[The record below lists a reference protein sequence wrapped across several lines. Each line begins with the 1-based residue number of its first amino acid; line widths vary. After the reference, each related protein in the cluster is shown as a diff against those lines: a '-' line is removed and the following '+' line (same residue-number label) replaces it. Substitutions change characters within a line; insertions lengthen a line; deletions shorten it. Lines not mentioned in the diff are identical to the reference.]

1 MRGGRRRNEREGLGG
16 AWGGEGRGGVQ
27 ASEWL
32 RLLSTVVGDKQGAS
46 NHNENILAVAAAVAA
61 AAAAAADK

>member
-1 MRGGRRRNEREGLGG
+1 MREGMGG

-32 RLLSTVVGDKQGAS
+32 RLLSTVVGDRQGAS
-46 NHNENILAVAAAVAA
+46 HHHKNISAVAAAVAA
-61 AAAAAADK
+61 AAAAAADN